1 MKINLTKLL
10 DSPTTDISRLSAGW
24 SVLSDFSQFWRDAM
38 SLEDYKVQRD
48 KFEPET
54 KSYFAFPCYCCIHRF
69 KGDNEEP
76 CRTCDH
82 NITSVDDDR

>member
-1 MKINLTKLL
+1 MI
-10 DSPTTDISRLSAGW
+10 
-24 SVLSDFSQFWRDAM
+24 
-38 SLEDYKVQRD
+38 LEDYKVQRD

-82 NITSVDDDR
+82 NITSVDDGT